1 MGTNKGIPM
10 QAFGVIAVIVI
21 IFASIAGLTSFK
33 SVGAG
38 EACVHKQFGEV
49 NRTIGSGAHMVNP
62 IGRGISCY
70 TVRSLVY
77 ETVDEQG
84 DSKADYVDYAVDG
97 VTRDGQQLTVT
108 YTLRYRL
115 PKDNLEFIHTTIGP
129 DVDAVNERVVKY
141 HSRTV
146 VRQVVNNHT
155 ASELYL
161 GGLDTISGEVFDIL
175 EPRFEESGVY
185 LESFEIKRPNFSD
198 EYTNAIENKQLKKEE
213 AEAATNEQEVARQQA
228 ETKKI
233 NAQANAD
240 VELIEAQGRANA
252 TREEGAAYQEYPE
265 ILELR
270 MIEMLEGAELIVL
283 PSESTPLIDLRTNE
297 PTPAPTEEPSN

>member
-1 MGTNKGIPM
+1 MYRTKSNVPV
-10 QAFGVIAVIVI
+10 QAFAILGVIVLIIAAV
-21 IFASIAGLTSFK
+21 AGLASFK

-38 EACVHKQFGEV
+38 EACVQKQFGEV
-49 NRTIGSGAHMVNP
+49 NGTMGSGAHMVNP
-62 IGRGISCY
+62 IGRGITCY
-70 TVRSLVY
+70 TIRTLVY
-77 ETVDEQG
+77 ETVDEEG

-115 PKDNLEFIHTTIGP
+115 PEENLQFIHTTIGP

-146 VRQVVNNHT
+146 VRQVINNHT

-161 GGLDTISGEVFDIL
+161 GGLDTISVEVFEIL
-175 EPRFEESGVY
+175 EPRFVESGVF
-185 LESFEIKRPNFSD
+185 LESFEIKRPNFSA

-240 VELIEAQGRANA
+240 VELIEAEGRANA
-252 TREEGAAYQEYPE
+252 VREEGAAYQEFPE
-265 ILELR
+265 ILQLR
-270 MIEMLEGAELIVL
+270 MIEMLGSSELIVL
-283 PSESTPLIDLRTNE
+283 PAESTPLIDLRGE
-297 PTPAPTEEPSN
+297 PTPVPEG